1 MVFIKRILASLINI
15 LLLILIV
22 LIIYPIFKHF
32 EIELDNKIFYLISY
46 TIAYFL
52 PILLFR
58 STVGLKILKVEIN
71 STPKLLLKYF
81 IYYLIISNFL
91 GEYCS
96 ILSELFNLQELSLTI
111 ISIEV
116 TLLLIHLMMFVLSGG
131 KYNLLDF
138 ILNITHASKYF
149 QRTNEKRLI
158 IWLSFCYL
166 VFFMVFLADRS
177 NIIDYIKSLTSPN
190 SKYDISNY
198 YPAEIFENYG
208 IIRAEKFE
216 ESNKILISYDS
227 LSIAQ
232 DKILVKKTIYVTINK
247 GVNEYILRR
256 KELCNNLI
264 YYSSIN
270 DYLGKIYEDVD
281 QTKIVLIYILRN
293 TFLSGLSSTYLYYY
307 DNKDPN
313 GQVYGGVNLDSLI
326 KSYNS
331 YPETYMKTISNI
343 INVDVEKLNERI
355 SKDGHIAFSDYE
367 KSIIENAP
375 NSKFPFPYIIK
386 SLPFDSIKP
395 SAGKLYAF
403 PNRTVAA
410 EMLENSTTST
420 ARTIEAINL
429 RNKLY
434 YNYFYK
440 PTR

>member
-1 MVFIKRILASLINI
+1 MK
-15 LLLILIV
+15 
-22 LIIYPIFKHF
+22 
-32 EIELDNKIFYLISY
+32 
-46 TIAYFL
+46 
-52 PILLFR
+52 
-58 STVGLKILKVEIN
+58 STVGLKILKIEIN
-71 STPKLLLKYF
+71 SAPKLLLKYS

-116 TLLLIHLMMFVLSGG
+116 TLLLIHLMMFALSRG

-138 ILNITHASKYF
+138 ILNITHASKYYK
-149 QRTNEKRLI
+149 RTNEKRLI

-166 VFFMVFLADRS
+166 VTFTTIIADRFS
-177 NIIDYIKSLTSPN
+177 IVSYLKSLISPN
-190 SKYDISNY
+190 SKYSISNY
-198 YPAEIFENYG
+198 YPADIFENYG
-208 IIRAEKFE
+208 IIRYEKFE

-232 DKILVKKTIYVTINK
+232 DKILVQKTIYVTINK
-247 GVNEYILRR
+247 GVNENLLRR
-256 KELCNNLI
+256 KELCYNLI

-270 DYLGKIYEDVD
+270 DYLGKIYGDVD
-281 QTKIVLIYILRN
+281 QTKIVLIYIIRN
-293 TFLSGLSSTYLYYY
+293 TFLSGLSSTYLYYF

-343 INVDVEKLNERI
+343 INVDVNKLKERI
-355 SKDGHIAFSDYE
+355 SKDGQIAFSDYE

-395 SAGKLYAF
+395 STVKLYVF
-403 PNRTVAA
+403 PDRSVAA

-420 ARTIEAINL
+420 TRTIEAINL

-434 YNYFYK
+434 YKYFYN